1 MWGRYVESQKKSPG
15 ERKSYPFQF
24 SGLDNSTDFKNHGI
38 VKSLTR
44 LSTYKVPSLPE
55 KKNCFSIISVT
66 GIDCGH
72 PKNGKK
78 RRKKKTK
85 CCQVGEGEMGSA

>member
-1 MWGRYVESQKKSPG
+1 MWRVRKKSPG

-38 VKSLTR
+38 AKSLTR

-55 KKNCFSIISVT
+55 KKIVFSIISVT

-78 RRKKKTK
+78 WRKKKTK
-85 CCQVGEGEMGSA
+85 CCQVAEGEMGSA